1 MTQAMWFAAFGG
13 IAIPLI
19 GLMELHNVPKDRRP
33 DFRDWIY
40 WLPFLIGPVLGA
52 VLALVYQKSAMQ
64 ITPILAVNVGAS
76 APLILR
82 SLAAAN
88 PFQGTIK
95 VPPGA

>member
-1 MTQAMWFAAFGG
+1 MTQAMLFAAFGG

-19 GLMELHNVPKDRRP
+19 GLMELQNIPKDRRP

-40 WLPFLIGPVLGA
+40 WLPFVIGPILGA
-52 VLALVYQKSAMQ
+52 ALAMVYQQSAMQ

-88 PFQGTIK
+88 PFQSTVK